1 MKDLSL
7 GTSKARNVFLY
18 ILSNS
23 FFIICAVS
31 GPQQLLWLL
40 IPPLW
45 HSSNFPMSRALNVS
59 QRSQIATSF
68 QRVVLSFIPAPFIVN
83 KERSTLRSCSC
94 NLPSSMRCF
103 SLGPV
108 ALAFQVDWNTF
119 SDSGG
124 RKKKKIKCF
133 KYFQGGRFDILGV
146 QDIMLPG
153 DGHFVQRCGG
163 ISLGQFNHKIYKFC
177 LTCRTFNVLT
187 AQRRTLEASHSVSL
201 VGP

>member
-68 QRVVLSFIPAPFIVN
+68 QRVVLSFIPAPIIVN

-124 RKKKKIKCF
+124 RKKKKLNALNIF
-133 KYFQGGRFDILGV
+133 KEVDLTFWEYKTSCYRVMAILCKDVEEFLWVNLITRFT
-146 QDIMLPG
+146 
-153 DGHFVQRCGG
+153 
-163 ISLGQFNHKIYKFC
+163 N
-177 LTCRTFNVLT
+177 
-187 AQRRTLEASHSVSL
+187 SVWPAELSMF
-201 VGP
+201 